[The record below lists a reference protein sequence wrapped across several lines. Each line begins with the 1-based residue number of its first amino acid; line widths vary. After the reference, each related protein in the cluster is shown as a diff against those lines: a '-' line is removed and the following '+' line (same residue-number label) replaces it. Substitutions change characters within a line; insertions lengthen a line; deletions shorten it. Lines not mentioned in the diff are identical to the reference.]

1 MNEVFFNFEREVELN
16 RMRYAEWLAEA
27 EEVRRLRHLERVE
40 QSSKWNEL
48 QAAGLLLVL
57 VVLIAMNAY
66 G

>member
-1 MNEVFFNFEREVELN
+1 MNEVFFNFEREMELN
-16 RMRYAEWLAEA
+16 RMRHAELLAEA
-27 EEVRRLRHLERVE
+27 EEVRRFRHLERAE

>member
-1 MNEVFFNFEREVELN
+1 MNEVFFNIEREMELN
-16 RMRYAEWLAEA
+16 RMHHAELLAEA

-40 QSSKWNEL
+40 QSNKWHEL

-57 VVLIAMNAY
+57 VALIAMNAY